1 MEPMVHPFRLLLGS
15 TLALSLA
22 APAFARMEPTPPPSG
37 IVVHLFGPD
46 SVTSHILP
54 GAEGSSGADA
64 AKGPAAAGGSSGA
77 SGGAAADSG
86 NSPTWHDIAHQMFV
100 VGDPSQ
106 EGAAALAKGK
116 GGK

>member
-1 MEPMVHPFRLLLGS
+1 MVHPSRYMLGCV
-15 TLALSLA
+15 LALSLA

-54 GAEGSSGADA
+54 GAKGSSGTDTATDG
-64 AKGPAAAGGSSGA
+64 KTGT
-77 SGGAAADSG
+77 SGGEAATQAPA
-86 NSPTWHDIAHQMFV
+86 PTVHDILHQMFV

-116 GGK
+116 GGN